1 MNITRKS
8 MFISLGLLWGML
20 SPVSVQAECVQSEL
34 AGTWYIYAPAML
46 RCKVK
51 VNSSGT
57 IVASK
62 SKCSFRD
69 ETGRYSGNIAGGNM
83 SISSGCKV
91 TGKMK
96 VCGDGCESIK
106 IEHGRLERDK
116 NMIILEAYVPGIDPT
131 GTLSFVG
138 AKK

>member
-1 MNITRKS
+1 MNIIRKL
-8 MFISLGLLWGML
+8 MFVSLGLLLGVL
-20 SPVSVQAECVQSEL
+20 SPEFSHAGCVQSEL
-34 AGTWYIYAPAML
+34 AGTWYTYAPAML
-46 RCKVK
+46 RCKIK

-62 SKCSFRD
+62 SKCSLRD
-69 ETGRYSGNIAGGNM
+69 ETGRYSGNVSGGNM
-83 SISSGCKV
+83 SVTSGCKV
-91 TGKMK
+91 TGKMT
-96 VCGDGCESIK
+96 VCGDGCEKIK

-116 NMIILEAYVPGIDPT
+116 NMIILEAYLPGIDPT